1 MMRFKI
7 LGPMEIVT
15 DDQRSIPLNASKMAQ
30 ILALLLVRRHEI
42 VSANTLVEELWGER
56 PPRSALATVQTYIYH
71 ARRMFSREG
80 IVSPT
85 SPKDGLLITRSP
97 GYSIRV
103 DDHEADVWIFDS
115 MVCRATASLDAGDPA
130 TALSELA
137 QALTLWRGPAFSNI
151 STGPVLDAH
160 ATHLAEIRLHAI
172 NMRIEAL
179 RQLGRYQAIV
189 PELRSLVVSHPL
201 NEFLHCQLIEALYRS
216 GRRAEALQTYQ
227 RLRTILH
234 LELGVEPAPEAQRL
248 HLEVL
253 NCGRVAL
260 T

>member
-1 MMRFKI
+1 MRFRI
-7 LGPMEIVT
+7 LGPMEIIT
-15 DDQRSIPLNASKMAQ
+15 DDQRSIPLKTSKMAQ

-42 VSANTLVEELWGER
+42 VSANMLVEELWGER
-56 PPRSALATVQTYIYH
+56 PPRSAMTTLQTYVYH
-71 ARRMFSREG
+71 ARQMFAREG
-80 IVSPT
+80 VASRN
-85 SPKDGLLITRSP
+85 SHKEGLLITRSP
-97 GYSIRV
+97 GYSIQIENDEV
-103 DDHEADVWIFDS
+103 DIWIFEG
-115 MVCRATASLDAGDPA
+115 MVRRATACLEAGDPA

-137 QALTLWRGPAFSNI
+137 QALGLWRGPAFSNI

-160 ATHLAEIRLHAI
+160 ATHLAELRLQTI

-201 NEFLHCQLIEALYRS
+201 NEFLYCQLIEALYRS
-216 GRRAEALQTYQ
+216 GRRAEALQTYAQ
-227 RLRTILH
+227 LRTILD

-260 T
+260 A